1 MAENDST
8 PSARDEDAVIQ
19 GHNYDGIRE
28 YDNPMPGWWLW
39 ILWGTILWSPL
50 YILGVHFLD
59 VIPTYEEDL
68 ASSQAEIVQIRE
80 AYEAANPAFQATP
93 ETLAQ
98 YVGNQDQIDAGAA
111 LFATNC
117 AACHR
122 PDGGGLIGP
131 NLTDEY
137 WIHGGTDVDIFNVIS
152 AGVISKGM
160 APWGPIL
167 SAEARAQLVAF
178 VRSLEGTSPPDAM
191 APQGDPVT
199 ADTDDV

>member
-1 MAENDST
+1 MAENPTT
-8 PSARDEDAVIQ
+8 PSTNDEDVVIQ

-39 ILWGTILWSPL
+39 ILWATIIWSPL

-68 ASSQAEIVQIRE
+68 AASQAEIVEIRE
-80 AYEAANPAFQATP
+80 AFEAANPTFQATP
-93 ETLAQ
+93 ETLAE
-98 YVGNQDQIDAGAA
+98 YIGNPEHIEAGAA

-122 PDGGGLIGP
+122 QDGGGLIGP
-131 NLTDEY
+131 NLTDEF
-137 WIHGGTDVDIFNVIS
+137 WIHGGTDVDVFNVIT

-167 SAEARAQLVAF
+167 SNEARAQLVAY
-178 VRSLEGTSPPDAM
+178 VRSLEGTSPADAM

-199 ADTDDV
+199 APADDA

>member
-1 MAENDST
+1 MAEKEST
-8 PSARDEDAVIQ
+8 PAGHEDDAIIQ
-19 GHNYDGIRE
+19 GHSYDGIHE

-39 ILWGTILWSPL
+39 MLWASIIWSPL
-50 YILGVHFLD
+50 YILGVHFSD
-59 VIPTYEEDL
+59 VIPTYQEDL
-68 ASSQAEIVQIRE
+68 ASSQAEILQIRE
-80 AYEAANPAFQATP
+80 AFEAANPTFEATA
-93 ETLAQ
+93 ETLAPFI
-98 YVGNQDQIDAGAA
+98 GNQDHITAGAA
-111 LFATNC
+111 LFSANC

-131 NLTDEY
+131 NLTDEF
-137 WIHGGTDVDIFNVIS
+137 WIHGHTDVDIFNIIT

-167 SAEARAQLVAF
+167 SDEERAQLVAY
-178 VRSLEGTSPPDAM
+178 VRSLEGSSPPGAL